1 MIRVGRV
8 ELDETR
14 LASLRRN
21 YNVRELSVFG
31 SAAHGNMRTESDI
44 DMLVEFQPTAEVG
57 LIEFAGLMLDLT
69 ELVGRKVDLVS
80 KKGLKPLIRESILS
94 QAQRIYAA

>member
-1 MIRVGRV
+1 MIRLGQV
-8 ELDETR
+8 ELDEAQ
-14 LASLRRN
+14 LASVCRS
-21 YNVRELSVFG
+21 YDVRELSVFG
-31 SAAHGNMRTESDI
+31 SAARGDMRAESDV
-44 DMLVEFQPTAEVG
+44 DMLVEFQPAAEVG

-69 ELVGRKVDLVS
+69 QLVGRKVDLVS